1 MLNKVI
7 DFLKLVYHNYM
18 SYVAVGIVLLAVI
31 VVALI
36 IFIKVQSNKLKSKRF
51 DNNDQNAVTSL
62 TPEEIDNISNNVAD
76 PDKLLEYISE
86 TNEKADAKK
95 KKSVKKTTK
104 QATKSKSAEKEKSN
118 KDKPKEVAT
127 ETQSK
132 VKKETSKAKTQ
143 KPQAVE
149 VKRQYLGKWKII
161 KEEDKFRAVL
171 IASNGGILLK
181 TENYT
186 SLAGVKN
193 GIQTIKKNIDDG
205 HFAISVDKYSH
216 FRFKLFSG
224 ANRLICISEDYSS
237 KAKCENGIESVKRF
251 AKDAS
256 IIIEDSYETK

>member
-1 MLNKVI
+1 
-7 DFLKLVYHNYM
+7 M
-18 SYVAVGIVLLAVI
+18 SYVAIAIVALAVI
-31 VVALI
+31 TVLLI
-36 IFIKVQSNKLKSKRF
+36 IIIKIQANKYQSKKF
-51 DNNDQNAVTSL
+51 DSNDQSAVTSL

-76 PDKLLEYISE
+76 PDKLLEYITE
-86 TNEKADAKK
+86 TNKKADAKK
-95 KKSVKKTTK
+95 KKTKKSTKQKAEVKEEEVKSEPKTTK
-104 QATKSKSAEKEKSN
+104 TTKTTK
-118 KDKPKEVAT
+118 
-127 ETQSK
+127 
-132 VKKETSKAKTQ
+132 KAKST
-143 KPQAVE
+143 VE

-161 KEEDKFRAVL
+161 KEEDKFRAEL

-256 IIIEDSYETK
+256 ILIEDTYEDKKN